1 MSHTYYQLLYH
12 FVWSTKERRPI
23 ITANIKDSLYD
34 YMGGTF
40 RSLKC
45 TPVLFGGVADHVH
58 ICVEVPPRYALAEII
73 RNVKV
78 SSTKWVRQNY
88 VSASG
93 FEWQEGY
100 GAFSV
105 SPSAREAVLKYIRN
119 QEAHHSQVNFK
130 EEFLWLLKNHAI
142 KYDEKYL
149 WK

>member
-1 MSHTYYQLLYH
+1 MTHTYYQLLYH
-12 FVWSTKERRPI
+12 LVWSTKERRPL
-23 ITANIKDSLYD
+23 ITADLQNRLYE
-34 YMGGTF
+34 YIGGTF

-45 TPVLFGGVADHVH
+45 FPILFGGIHDHVH
-58 ICVEVPPRYALAEII
+58 LCVEIPPKYALADIV

-78 SSTKWVRQNY
+78 SSSKWVRQNFPIKKE
-88 VSASG
+88 

-105 SPSAREAVLKYIRN
+105 SPSCKEAVLQYIKN
-119 QEAHHSQVNFK
+119 QEIHHKERNFR
-130 EEFLWLLKNHAI
+130 EEFLLLLQKHAV